1 MPIYEFQ
8 CDKCGATMEVLWRTD
23 TAKSSL
29 RCKACHHDKLTK
41 VISRP
46 SVHRNTASKLDSL
59 DPKYDKMVER
69 AVKNTPQADP
79 NRHLGKMKPFIDPRP
94 LIEK

>member
-1 MPIYEFQ
+1 MPIFEFQ
-8 CDKCGATMEVLWRTD
+8 CDACGATLEVLWRSD
-23 TAKSSL
+23 SEESALECPK
-29 RCKACHHDKLTK
+29 CHNNRLTK

-46 SVHRNTASKLDSL
+46 SVHRNMSSKLDGL

-69 AVKNTPQADP
+69 AVRNTPEADP
-79 NRHLGKMKPFIDPRP
+79 NRHLGKMKPFISPKP